1 MFLKRIAAAITGLC
15 LICGTAHAAPEAV
28 QTPEASGATGDG
40 VIILELGPI
49 QGGPA
54 SAEEMA
60 MMQLLLLQLLMMQ
73 SEVQSGS
80 ETLFVPSQKTT
91 GVGI

>member
-1 MFLKRIAAAITGLC
+1 MFLKRIAAAIAGLC
-15 LICGTAHAAPEAV
+15 LICGTAQAAPEAA
-28 QTPEASGATGDG
+28 QAPEAAGATSDG
-40 VIILELGPI
+40 VIILELAPI

-60 MMQLLLLQLLMMQ
+60 AVQLLLLQLLMMQ
-73 SEVQSGS
+73 SEPRSGG
-80 ETLFVPSQKTT
+80 ETLTVPSQAPT

>member
-1 MFLKRIAAAITGLC
+1 MCFKRIAAAIAGLC
-15 LICGTAHAAPEAV
+15 LICGTAHAAPEAA
-28 QTPEASGATGDG
+28 QTPEASGATSDG
-40 VIILELGPI
+40 VIIFELAPGH
-49 QGGPA
+49 GGPA

-60 MMQLLLLQLLMMQ
+60 AMQLLLLQLLMMQ

-80 ETLFVPSQKTT
+80 ETLIVPSQRPT